1 MLHATTHGRSKRSIF
16 WLILAILLHILMFGC
31 ASKEPSKKEVFF
43 EQWKYMAKE
52 SKGYSPSRKVRSFD
66 IQEEARAK
74 GAAPAKEEKPAPIKP
89 LPTQKVTLKMH
100 EADVPVLLRALARL
114 ADQNI
119 MINAGVKGKLSMNVK
134 GVPWD
139 QVFKGILRTQGL
151 TYSWEGDI
159 IRVISLTDMERD
171 LKIEAIQEKR
181 KAQEMGMRRVQ
192 PLLTAVVH
200 VDYADATKLKE
211 NLQEFLTKDKEG
223 KPRGV
228 ITVNEHTNSL
238 VIQAIRDD
246 IVKLMPLMEELDRP
260 TPQILIEAN
269 IVETTRETARELGI
283 QWGGLYHH
291 GKYWITPGA
300 NSAGAMEQPLSTG
313 IDPSTG
319 MAANF
324 PAVLTEGAGLTL
336 GVLKES
342 IGKYLLNVQLSAL
355 EDEGKLN
362 ILSRPSITTLD
373 NRKAVIESGAEIP
386 FQTVTGTG
394 TSKDVKTEWKE
405 ATLRLEVTPH
415 VIGGQMLK
423 MKIHTTKNEPDFTRT
438 VQGNPT
444 IIKKEAE
451 TNLILYDGETTVIGG
466 LTKETNSGSESGIP
480 GLKDIPGL
488 GYLFKGEGKSN
499 KMEEVLIFITPHI
512 LKEKFAGEESQ
523 PQKQTGGEPPP
534 KK

>member
-1 MLHATTHGRSKRSIF
+1 MLLVTTNGCFKRSMH
-16 WLILAILLHILMFGC
+16 WVILAILTHMLMLGC
-31 ASKEPSKKEVFF
+31 ATKESAKKEVFL
-43 EQWKYMAKE
+43 EKWKSMAKD
-52 SKGYSPSRKVRSFD
+52 SKGYSPSSKVRSFD
-66 IQEEARAK
+66 IQEQK
-74 GAAPAKEEKPAPIKP
+74 PEEKIAPGKEKNLAPEKP
-89 LPTQKVTLKMH
+89 LPIQKVTLKMH

-114 ADQNI
+114 ADENI
-119 MINAGVKGKLSMNVK
+119 IINAGVKGKLSMNVK
-134 GVPWD
+134 DVPWD

-151 TYSWEGDI
+151 NYSWEGDI
-159 IRVISLTDMERD
+159 IRVITLEDMERD
-171 LKIEAIQEKR
+171 LKIEAIQGTR
-181 KAQEMGMRRVQ
+181 KAQEMNMRRVETF
-192 PLLTAVVH
+192 LTTVVH

-223 KPRGV
+223 KPRGS
-228 ITVNEHTNSL
+228 ITVNEHTNSI

-246 IVKLMPLMEELDRP
+246 IVKIIPLIEGLDRP
-260 TPQILIEAN
+260 TSQILIEAN
-269 IVETTRETARELGI
+269 IVETTRDTARDLGI
-283 QWGGLYHH
+283 QWGGLYHK

-300 NSAGAMEQPLSTG
+300 NSAGVMEQPISEG

-324 PAVLTEGAGLTL
+324 PVDLKTAAGLTL
-336 GVLKES
+336 GFVQES
-342 IGKYLLNVQLSAL
+342 VGKYLLSVQLSAL
-355 EDEGKLN
+355 ESEGKLN
-362 ILSRPSITTLD
+362 ILSSPSITTLD
-373 NRKAVIESGAEIP
+373 NQKAIIESGAEIP

-394 TSKDVKTEWKE
+394 ASQDVQIEWKD

-415 VIGGQMLK
+415 VIGNQMLK

-512 LKEKFAGEESQ
+512 LTQKLAGVEPQ
-523 PQKQTGGEPPP
+523 PRKNTEVEPPT

>member
-31 ASKEPSKKEVFF
+31 ASKEPSKKEVFL
-43 EQWKYMAKE
+43 EQWKSMAKE
-52 SKGYSPSRKVRSFD
+52 SKGYSPSRKVRSLD
-66 IQEEARAK
+66 IQEEAPTK
-74 GAAPAKEEKPAPIKP
+74 QAAPAKEENRAPEKP
-89 LPTQKVTLKMH
+89 LPAQKVTLKMH

-119 MINAGVKGKLSMNVK
+119 MINADVKGKLNMNVK
-134 GVPWD
+134 GVPWN
-139 QVFKGILRTQGL
+139 QVFRGILRTQGL

-159 IRVISLTDMERD
+159 IRVISLADMERD
-171 LKIEAIQEKR
+171 LKIDAIQEKR
-181 KAQEMGMRRVQ
+181 KAQEMGMSRVQ

-211 NLQEFLTKDKEG
+211 NIQEFLTKDKEG
-223 KPRGV
+223 KPRGL

-324 PAVLTEGAGLTL
+324 PADLTGGAGLTL

-373 NRKAVIESGAEIP
+373 NQEAVIESGAQIP

-394 TSKDVKTEWKE
+394 ASQDIQIEWKE
-405 ATLRLEVTPH
+405 ATLKLEVTPH

-423 MKIHTTKNEPDFTRT
+423 MKIHTKKDEPDFTRT

-444 IIKKEAE
+444 IIKKEAV

-466 LTKETNSGSESGIP
+466 LTKESISGSETGVP
-480 GLKDIPGL
+480 GLKEIPGL

-512 LKEKFAGEESQ
+512 LKEKLAGEQ
-523 PQKQTGGEPPP
+523 PQTRKQTEEEPPA